1 MTDQERHWAAL
12 LAADDEENQVDS
24 PEKPHDSKSAPA
36 PVSTVEMTDQEKHW
50 AALLA
55 AADEENQNNSPE
67 KPSDSK
73 SQASTVATEELVTGE
88 MPATDELPIYEATPA
103 QINYWHSYGSN
114 VSLQTLLREYDLD
127 HAAPNVA
134 AYNHFKIGVDTRR
147 HVATFAIDA
156 THYLAIDFNQWN
168 SAPLDRTQAQRI
180 LEEISA
186 IRMATRRFKDFCG
199 VQIEYFD

>member
-1 MTDQERHWAAL
+1 MTGLHKRLSAL
-12 LAADDEENQVDS
+12 FADD
-24 PEKPHDSKSAPA
+24 
-36 PVSTVEMTDQEKHW
+36 
-50 AALLA
+50 
-55 AADEENQNNSPE
+55 DEENQNNSPE
-67 KPSDSK
+67 KPQDSK
-73 SQASTVATEELVTGE
+73 SSSADVATEELATCE
-88 MPATDELPIYEATPA
+88 MPVADELPIYEATPA
-103 QINYWHSYGSN
+103 QINYWHGHGSN
-114 VSLQTLLREYDLD
+114 MFLQILLREYDLD